1 MYIID
6 DNATRKNDERYI
18 NKKLHKP
25 QQIMIIKAI
34 IEMNCY
40 NDTGKDQKTTSMNI
54 SISPAYETDY
64 LTQEKIFLS

>member
-1 MYIID
+1 MYLID
-6 DNATRKNDERYI
+6 DNATRKNDDTYI
-18 NKKLHKP
+18 NKKLNKP

-40 NDTGKDQKTTSMNI
+40 NYTGKDQKTTSLNI
-54 SISPAYETDY
+54 TISPAYETDY